1 MKIIKEKVVAM
12 YKGSNNLFI
21 QQIIEEMKKK
31 AYARYGP
38 SKLRRSA
45 HTKTLA
51 VLSGNFKV
59 REDLPKGL
67 KKGIFN
73 TAIDYPAWIR
83 ISSSSSKV
91 HKDSKKDVRGFAIK
105 LETDKGP
112 QDFILVSTK
121 YMPLRTIKGFHG
133 AINLMGGRSPLKSLV
148 EVVKD
153 TNFPV
158 LFKLF
163 STMEKDKSPLELCY
177 FSLTPYAFGK
187 YAVKYALVPTSV
199 YRGPK
204 SQYQPETYL
213 KDSIKQHLKNQEATF
228 DFMIQ
233 FKKQGMSLEDASE
246 VWDEERSPFIK
257 VGEVII
263 PPQIFDT
270 AERYRLGEKL
280 TYSPANALP
289 DHRPLGGLNHGR
301 ALIYKSM
308 QKFRKTRE

>member
-1 MKIIKEKVVAM
+1 M

-21 QQIIEEMKKK
+21 QQIIEEMKRK
-31 AYARYGP
+31 AYVEYG
-38 SKLRRSA
+38 STKVRRSA

-51 VLSGNFKV
+51 VLKGNFKV
-59 REDLPKGL
+59 REDLPEWL
-67 KKGIFN
+67 RKGIFKEA
-73 TAIDYPAWIR
+73 TAYPTWIR

-133 AINLMGGRSPLKSLV
+133 AINLMGGRRPLKSLM

-158 LFKLF
+158 LFKLL

-187 YAVKYALVPTSV
+187 YAVKYALVPTSA

-204 SQYQPETYL
+204 SQYQPATYL
-213 KDSIKQHLKNQEATF
+213 KDSIKQHLKNQPATL

-246 VWDEERSPFIK
+246 IWDEERSPFIK
-257 VGEVII
+257 VGELTI
-263 PPQIFDT
+263 PPQVFDT
-270 AERYRLGEKL
+270 AANFKLGESL
-280 TYSPANALP
+280 TYSPAHALP
-289 DHRPLGGLNHGR
+289 EHRPLGGLNHGR
-301 ALIYKSM
+301 EVIYKSM
-308 QKFRKTRE
+308 QKFRKSGE